1 VPDFRRS
8 WFSRPFFSL
17 LTEVLQVEDLRASA
31 SAFRNTCRPCTQH
44 RRVREAPRNRPSPVR
59 PRAFCTAVSVAV
71 VGWATAFWFHNQ
83 LAPGAFSGRARV
95 ATALLPLNLPLAG
108 HLLSLLTQLYSA
120 QTAALPT
127 YSGRRD
133 IERAKA
139 LVDAAAVRRAG
150 VWVGG

>member
-1 VPDFRRS
+1 M
-8 WFSRPFFSL
+8 
-17 LTEVLQVEDLRASA
+17 
-31 SAFRNTCRPCTQH
+31 
-44 RRVREAPRNRPSPVR
+44 
-59 PRAFCTAVSVAV
+59 
-71 VGWATAFWFHNQ
+71 
-83 LAPGAFSGRARV
+83 
-95 ATALLPLNLPLAG
+95 LPLNLPLAG